1 MAEPSQKCAYCGE
14 VRALVRSHAIP
25 DALFKDLKASRGGSL
40 RQIHQDLGISTTSTS
55 GYARLLCGECEA
67 RFNRLCDHDAISA
80 IRQSVAANGAG
91 TCPHQ
96 TLAHFIC
103 SVLWRALESSAKIYS
118 GYRVPQEDRE
128 RIKDV
133 VFERCQPF
141 DMFSFEVAML
151 FDGQGEL
158 GAGQLSQAI
167 AVPYWATTTIGEK
180 KYSIHHFIV
189 RGVFMAALSPRVL
202 PSLADSRYLAPNG
215 AGLPNSVRD
224 IRTLSSFSKIAH
236 LAKQKAKGVK
246 Y

>member
-1 MAEPSQKCAYCGE
+1 M
-14 VRALVRSHAIP
+14 
-25 DALFKDLKASRGGSL
+25 
-40 RQIHQDLGISTTSTS
+40 
-55 GYARLLCGECEA
+55 
-67 RFNRLCDHDAISA
+67 
-80 IRQSVAANGAG
+80 
-91 TCPHQ
+91 
-96 TLAHFIC
+96 
-103 SVLWRALESSAKIYS
+103 
-118 GYRVPQEDRE
+118 PQEDRE